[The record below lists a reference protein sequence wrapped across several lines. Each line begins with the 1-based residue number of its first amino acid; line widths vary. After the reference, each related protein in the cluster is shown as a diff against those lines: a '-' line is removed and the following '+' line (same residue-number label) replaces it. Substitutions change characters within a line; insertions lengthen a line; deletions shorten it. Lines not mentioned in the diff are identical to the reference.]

1 MDWWWIW
8 ILLGL
13 VLLLTELVTPG
24 GFYFIFFGT
33 GAIAVGV
40 LAGLKFAGPVWFQVI
55 LFLIFSLVSLVLFRG
70 KLLSLTVANTTPD
83 VDSLIG
89 STAVVSDEIA
99 INGIGKVEMRGS
111 SWSARNISDQPLR
124 RGERAKVARV
134 EGLML
139 FVQPESN

>member
-33 GAIAVGV
+33 GAVVVGV
-40 LAGLKFAGPVWFQVI
+40 LAGLQIAGPIWFQVI
-55 LFLIFSLVSLVLFRG
+55 LFLIFSLVSLALFRR
-70 KLLSLTVANTTPD
+70 KLLKLTVAGTIPD

-134 EGLML
+134 EGLTL
-139 FVQPESN
+139 FVQPESR

>member
-33 GAIAVGV
+33 GAVVVGV
-40 LAGLKFAGPVWFQVI
+40 LAGLQIAGPIWFQVI
-55 LFLIFSLVSLVLFRG
+55 LFLIFSLVSLALFRG
-70 KLLSLTVANTTPD
+70 KLLKLTVATALPD

-99 INGIGKVEMRGS
+99 INGIGKVEMRGT

-134 EGLML
+134 EGLTL
-139 FVQPESN
+139 FVQAEGH